1 MQKSLSGKII
11 LLAFLVIVADS
22 SARADVLCA
31 KKSQKVSKNTVA
43 ISSALLAS
51 STTCPSGYSEVVN
64 TASFKGGDGDAGATG
79 AKGDTGAEGIQGLT
93 GATGAQGI
101 QGATGATGNSGVTGT
116 QGIQGLTGVTGPTGS
131 TGAQGVQGVTGA
143 TGPTGPHGPAGSGI
157 LLYDNNDVALGP
169 VLNFGCPS
177 DQGSVFDRVSTL
189 LTISGQTYPVCASR
203 DGFIPNVSLAFAS
216 GDCTGQVYLSDDFPS
231 SGSTLFSVGK
241 VAALGSQRTLYRPD
255 YATGSTLITIQSR
268 IMHSSTIFCP
278 TAGVCCSESLGAHV
292 FPAIEVSILTSA
304 YPAPLKV
311 Q

>member
-31 KKSQKVSKNTVA
+31 KKSQKVSKNAVA

-101 QGATGATGNSGVTGT
+101 QGATGNSGVTGT

-169 VLNFGCPS
+169 VLNFGCAS
-177 DQGSVFDRVSTL
+177 DLGSVFDRVSTL

-216 GDCTGQVYLSDDFPS
+216 GDCTGQVYLFDDFPS

-255 YATGSTLITIQSR
+255 YATGLTLITIQSL
-268 IMHSSTIFCP
+268 IVHSSTIFCP
-278 TAGVCCSESLGAHV
+278 TAGACCSGSLGAQNV